1 MKSHPLIESRSRP
14 RISHEDEFR
23 APSELDLLLRA
34 VRWELSNWESSRFGD
49 SHGTKFAKIREYHRM
64 IYENLF
70 SVREYRSLIG
80 FMFFYVLSQDVLVG
94 GYLGHDSMTM
104 VMTWPCSTQVV
115 GMVTGGSRLLHWVL
129 HVTPQLLGGS
139 RLALKVLVKCGQQ
152 RLVKILG
159 SWSCFG
165 ELGLPWSFLMVP
177 TWTL

>member
-1 MKSHPLIESRSRP
+1 MAQGSVTRMSFELPRNWICCCEQCAESLAIFGIQIWRWRWHQIRPKS
-14 RISHEDEFR
+14 
-23 APSELDLLLRA
+23 
-34 VRWELSNWESSRFGD
+34 
-49 SHGTKFAKIREYHRM
+49 REYQRM

-80 FMFFYVLSQDVLVG
+80 FMFSMLTIAGCLG
-94 GYLGHDSMTM
+94 RRLHHGHDSITM
-104 VMTWPCSTQVV
+104 VMPWRCSQVV
-115 GMVTGGSRLLHWVL
+115 AMVTGGSRLLHWVL

-139 RLALKVLVKCGQQ
+139 QLALKEGAGFLCGQQ

-165 ELGLPWSFLMVP
+165 ELGLLPWSFLMVP